1 MSYYWNYSDPYE
13 YMSRVAKSDM
23 PPVIIS
29 VAITGGGGSKKQN
42 PNLPVTPEEQAEQTY
57 EAYKAGASAVH
68 VHARDVDGKT
78 PVYDPRRFREINSK
92 IRQLCPDIIV
102 GNSTGVVPEAGLSEA
117 LVILDAEPELCSL
130 NMGSFAVRAGG
141 GEKGYREWIFPF
153 TSSFIEAVARKAL
166 ERDIKPELE
175 IYNAAMFND
184 MQNLIR
190 QDLLKKPYWTQLVFA
205 PHSSG
210 ICSPSSVLSLVQG
223 LPQDTIFSL
232 IGVGAFELPLTTLAI
247 ILGGHVRVGLEDNN
261 YYKKGV
267 LVENNAQLVRRTARL
282 VRELGRGIA
291 TPQQAREMIGLSSTP
306 RCWD

>member
-1 MSYYWNYSDPYE
+1 MSYYWNYSDSYE

-42 PNLPVTPEEQAEQTY
+42 PGLPVTPEEQAEETY
-57 EAYKAGASAVH
+57 KAYKAGASAVH
-68 VHARDVDGKT
+68 VHARAGDGIT
-78 PVYDPRRFREINSK
+78 PVYDPARFREINSK
-92 IRQLCPDIIV
+92 IRHLCPDIII
-102 GNSTGVVPEAGLSEA
+102 GDSTGVVPDAGLDEA
-117 LVILDAEPELCSL
+117 LALMDAEPEMCSI
-130 NMGSFAVRAGG
+130 NMGAFAARAGR
-141 GEKGYREWIFPF
+141 GEKGFREWIFPF
-153 TSSFIEAVARKAL
+153 TPSFIEAVARKAL

-175 IYNAAMFND
+175 IYNTAMFND
-184 MQNLIR
+184 MRNLIN
-190 QDLLKKPYWTQLVFA
+190 QGLLKKPYWTQLVFA

-210 ICSPSSVLSLVQG
+210 VCSPSTVLSLVQC

-247 ILGGHVRVGLEDNN
+247 IMGGHVRVGLEDNN

-267 LVENNAQLVRRTARL
+267 LVESNAQLVERTARL
-282 VRELGRGIA
+282 ARELGRGVA
-291 TPQQAREMIGLSSTP
+291 TPRQAREMIGLSSVP